1 MQGFSSIEVR
11 INALAPACVLDAEL
25 ALSPAG
31 LLLATRMAREWPIWL
46 VRSMWPM
53 IDSDQLY
60 RRCPRI
66 ISGPGEP
73 QEDVDALIK
82 ALGDWHAAWLG
93 NRVKG
98 CFHWLGDLR
107 RESAIPE
114 DADENLLVRFEALV
128 GGRLRGDRR
137 DEDDAVE
144 GWLWRRT
151 CAGEA
156 LALAAALQTRPTIV
170 LAAAAKGARPTTV
183 ALWEEFT
190 RTECPPR
197 DVAGAPPVA
206 LPASLRVGLLPLL
219 DHGARLAAIHVV
231 APRALALPWGTGG
244 EVLWGAADPGFPDPE
259 EPAPDPWDGARLA
272 WHFIP

>member
-46 VRSMWPM
+46 MRSMWPM

-93 NRVKG
+93 NRGK
-98 CFHWLGDLR
+98 
-107 RESAIPE
+107 
-114 DADENLLVRFEALV
+114 
-128 GGRLRGDRR
+128 RGKTCG
-137 DEDDAVE
+137 E
-144 GWLWRRT
+144 G
-151 CAGEA
+151 A
-156 LALAAALQTRPTIV
+156 LAPSQ
-170 LAAAAKGARPTTV
+170 V
-183 ALWEEFT
+183 AT
-190 RTECPPR
+190 
-197 DVAGAPPVA
+197 
-206 LPASLRVGLLPLL
+206 GLIPSA
-219 DHGARLAAIHVV
+219 HGPSR
-231 APRALALPWGTGG
+231 RS
-244 EVLWGAADPGFPDPE
+244 
-259 EPAPDPWDGARLA
+259 
-272 WHFIP
+272 